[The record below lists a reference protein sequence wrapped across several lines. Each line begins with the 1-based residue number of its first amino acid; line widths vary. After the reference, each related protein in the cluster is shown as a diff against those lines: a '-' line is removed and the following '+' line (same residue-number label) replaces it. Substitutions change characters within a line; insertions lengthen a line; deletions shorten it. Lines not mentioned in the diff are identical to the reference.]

1 MRPAL
6 NSTWMMSFPY
16 FVKPG
21 GRYLPKDVFEIGGVP
36 VLIKALLDG
45 GYIHGE
51 AMVYTGQTLAEQRK
65 VG

>member
-1 MRPAL
+1 
-6 NSTWMMSFPY
+6 MMSFPY

-21 GRYLPKDVFEIGGVP
+21 GRYLPKDVFEIGGVL

-51 AMVYTGQTLAEQRK
+51 AMVYTRQTLAEQCK